1 MSFSRVLVLFANRS
15 YKWKGETCSKKA
27 SRRKERQCEGRK
39 DMEMQNV
46 VQRRN
51 GSGTGSGAGF
61 AGNRGRPVSI
71 PQNRRPVTA
80 KGNKD
85 HVVIRAIRKMKIV
98 GLRQALKPGISKAE
112 R

>member
-1 MSFSRVLVLFANRS
+1 
-15 YKWKGETCSKKA
+15 
-27 SRRKERQCEGRK
+27 
-39 DMEMQNV
+39 MEMQNV

-51 GSGTGSGAGF
+51 VSGSGSGAGL
-61 AGNRGRPVSI
+61 AGYPGRPVTV
-71 PQNRRPVTA
+71 PHNRRPVTS
-80 KGNKD
+80 KGKED

>member
-1 MSFSRVLVLFANRS
+1 
-15 YKWKGETCSKKA
+15 
-27 SRRKERQCEGRK
+27 
-39 DMEMQNV
+39 MEMQNV

-51 GSGTGSGAGF
+51 VGVSGSGAGPS
-61 AGNRGRPVSI
+61 GNRGRPVTV

-80 KGNKD
+80 KGKED